1 MINRAP
7 IKAISFTLIALLLLS
22 GVLLPL
28 NVSATDT
35 NTWSAAANSSW
46 SVAASWSLGHVPL
59 AAEAVVFDA
68 TSVKNC
74 QIDVDT
80 NALYSFSV
88 NAGYSG
94 VITNSA
100 SCDVTTTS
108 DITISAGTVTS
119 VTTAVWTC
127 GGNFVKGTNGAISAA
142 LLNLIMTGS
151 SKTVTSATIALYSLR
166 VSDDTYWNV
175 GNTPSNPNVYGLT
188 VDAGKN
194 LYLTQNMEIPFGYT
208 GAQFY
213 LNNNGIITGA
223 GTFRIN
229 IHQASKVITFGTMN
243 CPMYI
248 FLHIDAAAS
257 RTLTLGANTVLG
269 STLSILS
276 AHASYTVSL
285 LAGASNYQLQV
296 AGLTTVSTRAILT
309 QGTGTWTFNGGL
321 TQSGVSSIF
330 NQGGTVSAATIILSA
345 GIYNGNGYELDVSGS
360 LDSIGSTFSP
370 GNSLLKMTGASKTLK
385 TAASLYDL
393 TIDSG
398 ASVTL
403 SASVTVTHTLT
414 LTGIFAPAIYTVTNT
429 GGNAVVSTDFAIS
442 TAATF
447 IAGNTMSVSGN
458 WDSSIITFIQGSSLV
473 TLSGTSKTVKLSAAQ
488 TFYDLTVSGSYTESS
503 NIAVSHNL
511 IVSGSISHGI
521 NYLLAVIGITVNTGS
536 MVQGSGLWAFTGI
549 YFQSGYA
556 NYSMGGNV
564 NSGSVSATGGT
575 MNLWYGHTWIS
586 TGDWNINGSIFNPG
600 RSSVVLAGVTKTL
613 KIGVGQYFY
622 NLTIQAGANYTLQSD
637 IYMVHRY
644 FENGTVIYNG
654 YQVFYPVILIAD
666 FSYTVF
672 VGLVNFTDTSV
683 AVYGILNWTW
693 TFGDGGS
700 AYSQHPA
707 HDYSVTGIY
716 TVILYIY
723 DHNGNMA
730 FMPRS
735 VNITVPVAPPTPLAI
750 LIADFTYIVVVGHI
764 NFTDVSISNKGI
776 INWTWTF
783 GDGGSAYSQH
793 PAHDYAASNNF
804 TVVLR
809 IVDNDTNTAVRP
821 QTVSISLPITPTL
834 PPMVLTVIFSY
845 FGNDGLLHFSD
856 ESVSSVGIS
865 NWSWSFGDGGFSFDV
880 DPSHNYSLS
889 GVYPVTL
896 IIIDSNGNMQSLT
909 RNVVVSVPFDLFRT
923 ISLLPPIFFFAIAM
937 ILTGLMGRVL
947 AKRRKSKK
955 GSRYATLIF
964 VIGITAVIISLLTGG
979 FALW

>member
-127 GGNFVKGTNGAISAA
+127 GGNFVKNGGAVGNELI
-142 LLNLIMTGS
+142 NLIMTTGGKIISTNTGIVVYSLTTSVAIGLS
-151 SKTVTSATIALYSLR
+151 SAFSINNLIINAGGGLTIASGKIITVFLFSGAYS
-166 VSDDTYWNV
+166 Y
-175 GNTPSNPNVYGLT
+175 SN
-188 VDAGKN
+188 A
-194 LYLTQNMEIPFGYT
+194 
-208 GAQFY
+208 
-213 LNNNGIITGA
+213 GIIDGS
-223 GTFRIN
+223 GTFSFEFYNTDKTI
-229 IHQASKVITFGTMN
+229 IFGTIN
-243 CPMYI
+243 CPVMLGAWAQNGNRI
-248 FLHIDAAAS
+248 I
-257 RTLTLGANTVLG
+257 TLGANTIFG
-269 STLSILS
+269 STLNIISDHATRTLS
-276 AHASYTVSL
+276 L
-285 LAGASNYQLQV
+285 IAGASNYQLQV

-309 QGTGTWTFNGGL
+309 QGTGAWTFSGGF
-321 TQSGVSSIF
+321 TQSGVSSSF
-330 NQGGTVSAATIILSA
+330 QQGGTVSAATIILSA

-735 VNITVPVAPPTPLAI
+735 VNITAPVAPPTPLAI

-804 TVVLR
+804 TVILR

-834 PPMVLTVIFSY
+834 PPMVLTAIFSY

-937 ILTGLMGRVL
+937 TLTGLMGRVL
-947 AKRRKSKK
+947 AKRIKSKK

-964 VIGITAVIISLLTGG
+964 VIGITAVVISLLTGG

>member
-46 SVAASWSLGHVPL
+46 SVDASWSLGHVPL

-80 NALYSFSV
+80 NALYSFSI
-88 NAGYSG
+88 NSGFSG
-94 VITNSA
+94 VISNSA

-127 GGNFVKGTNGAISAA
+127 GGNFIQTGTITLSVF
-142 LLNLIMTGS
+142 NLVMTGA
-151 SKTVTSATIALYSLR
+151 SKTLALATFNAIRSLTINGTVTTTSTNIMPTVIFTIGVGAKFTYSGSGKLFIGLALCTYTNLGILEGSGVVDFYPTNSAPTL
-166 VSDDTYWNV
+166 
-175 GNTPSNPNVYGLT
+175 
-188 VDAGKN
+188 
-194 LYLTQNMEIPFGYT
+194 
-208 GAQFY
+208 
-213 LNNNGIITGA
+213 
-223 GTFRIN
+223 
-229 IHQASKVITFGTMN
+229 TFGTVN
-243 CPMYI
+243 CPV
-248 FLHIDAAAS
+248 LIDYPTGANRIVA
-257 RTLTLGANTVLG
+257 LGANAMLG
-269 STLSILS
+269 STLTINDAGEGHTVTLS
-276 AHASYTVSL
+276 H
-285 LAGASNYQLQV
+285 GSNYQLQV

-309 QGTGTWTFNGGL
+309 QGTGAWTFSGGF
-321 TQSGVSSIF
+321 TQSGVSSVF

-345 GIYNGNGYELDVSGS
+345 GIYNGNGYELNVSGS

-804 TVVLR
+804 TVILR

-880 DPSHNYSLS
+880 NPSHNYSLS

>member
-1 MINRAP
+1 
-7 IKAISFTLIALLLLS
+7 
-22 GVLLPL
+22 
-28 NVSATDT
+28 
-35 NTWSAAANSSW
+35 
-46 SVAASWSLGHVPL
+46 
-59 AAEAVVFDA
+59 
-68 TSVKNC
+68 
-74 QIDVDT
+74 
-80 NALYSFSV
+80 
-88 NAGYSG
+88 
-94 VITNSA
+94 
-100 SCDVTTTS
+100 
-108 DITISAGTVTS
+108 
-119 VTTAVWTC
+119 
-127 GGNFVKGTNGAISAA
+127 
-142 LLNLIMTGS
+142 
-151 SKTVTSATIALYSLR
+151 
-166 VSDDTYWNV
+166 
-175 GNTPSNPNVYGLT
+175 
-188 VDAGKN
+188 
-194 LYLTQNMEIPFGYT
+194 
-208 GAQFY
+208 
-213 LNNNGIITGA
+213 
-223 GTFRIN
+223 
-229 IHQASKVITFGTMN
+229 
-243 CPMYI
+243 
-248 FLHIDAAAS
+248 
-257 RTLTLGANTVLG
+257 
-269 STLSILS
+269 
-276 AHASYTVSL
+276 
-285 LAGASNYQLQV
+285 
-296 AGLTTVSTRAILT
+296 
-309 QGTGTWTFNGGL
+309 
-321 TQSGVSSIF
+321 
-330 NQGGTVSAATIILSA
+330 
-345 GIYNGNGYELDVSGS
+345 
-360 LDSIGSTFSP
+360 
-370 GNSLLKMTGASKTLK
+370 
-385 TAASLYDL
+385 
-393 TIDSG
+393 
-398 ASVTL
+398 
-403 SASVTVTHTLT
+403 
-414 LTGIFAPAIYTVTNT
+414 
-429 GGNAVVSTDFAIS
+429 
-442 TAATF
+442 
-447 IAGNTMSVSGN
+447 
-458 WDSSIITFIQGSSLV
+458 
-473 TLSGTSKTVKLSAAQ
+473 
-488 TFYDLTVSGSYTESS
+488 
-503 NIAVSHNL
+503 
-511 IVSGSISHGI
+511 
-521 NYLLAVIGITVNTGS
+521 
-536 MVQGSGLWAFTGI
+536 
-549 YFQSGYA
+549 
-556 NYSMGGNV
+556 
-564 NSGSVSATGGT
+564 
-575 MNLWYGHTWIS
+575 
-586 TGDWNINGSIFNPG
+586 
-600 RSSVVLAGVTKTL
+600 
-613 KIGVGQYFY
+613 
-622 NLTIQAGANYTLQSD
+622 
-637 IYMVHRY
+637 MVHRY

-880 DPSHNYSLS
+880 NPSHNYSLS

-937 ILTGLMGRVL
+937 TLTGLMGRVL
-947 AKRRKSKK
+947 AKRIKSKK

-964 VIGITAVIISLLTGG
+964 VIGITAVVISLLTGG